1 MANEKPVAKAQAQ
14 DDDSK
19 VEAVANAVAGLT
31 VDQLSQLILNNNIM
45 AQAMLKL
52 AEASENGPIKQ
63 IPLAKAK
70 IRTPWNPEGLRDDER
85 PELAMPTYLNGFRLR
100 ESLLSSLE
108 IELLNKVRNG
118 KYNRKRWTVIVKQG
132 EEEGSGGEKI
142 IYIPNKTQADRIR
155 LAQDSVHPTEP
166 KKNGLVAIL
175 ERMIEEGSQ
184 IVLATS

>member
-1 MANEKPVAKAQAQ
+1 MANSKDPVAKAQEQNDAQ
-14 DDDSK
+14 
-19 VEAVANAVAGLT
+19 VETANAAIAGLT
-31 VDQLSQLILNNNIM
+31 TEQLSQLILNNNIM

-70 IRTPWNPEGLRDDER
+70 IRTPWNPEGLRDEER
-85 PELAMPTYLNGFRLR
+85 PELAMTTYLNGFRLR

-142 IYIPNKTQADRIR
+142 IYIPNKSQGDRIK
-155 LAQDSVHPTEP
+155 LAQDAVHPTDP

-175 ERMIEEGSQ
+175 EKMIEEGSQ